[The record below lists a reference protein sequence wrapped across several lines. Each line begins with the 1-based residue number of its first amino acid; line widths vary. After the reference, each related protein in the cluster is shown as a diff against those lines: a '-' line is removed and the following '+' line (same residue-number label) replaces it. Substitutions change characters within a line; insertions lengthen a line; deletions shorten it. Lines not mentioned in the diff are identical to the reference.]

1 MFEVTESEINRLEKL
16 ETVVDLGI
24 RRGLDAFAALKD
36 IREERLYHARGYEN
50 FEDYCKNEWDING
63 NYAQKNIAAIET
75 RERLC
80 TIVQSHDVS
89 RISSEFQLREL
100 VTVPDG
106 SLEKVIEAAEEISH
120 EEGLDRLPAR
130 ILRKARNA
138 VVGKPAK
145 KQQEKKPE
153 KKKVTAEIV
162 DSDQKC
168 TIVQFETPGE
178 SSPAELVAEP
188 VNVSEEKLDQSR
200 RICLESATRL
210 RRHMGVVGYRQFD
223 AILVD
228 IIKLFEG
235 DGQ

>member
-1 MFEVTESEINRLEKL
+1 MHDITKSELERLECL
-16 ETVVDLGI
+16 EKVVDTGI

-36 IREERLYHARGYEN
+36 IREERLYRARGYES
-50 FEDYCKNEWDING
+50 FEDYCKNEWDINR

-80 TIVQSHDVS
+80 TIVHNHDVS
-89 RISSEFQLREL
+89 RISSESQLREL

-120 EEGLDRLPAR
+120 QEGLDRLPAR
-130 ILRKARNA
+130 VLRKARD
-138 VVGKPAK
+138 VVIGKPPK

-153 KKKVTAEIV
+153 TKKVTPEIV
-162 DSDQKC
+162 DSDQNC
-168 TIVQFETPGE
+168 TIVQYKTPSE
-178 SSPAELVAEP
+178 SPAVELVAEP
-188 VNVSEEKLDQSR
+188 VNVSKEKLDQSR

-223 AILVD
+223 EMLLQIIDLV
-228 IIKLFEG
+228 E
-235 DGQ
+235 